1 MKNEFHRARFDEL
14 PVVGILRGFA
24 ADDVERIVES
34 AVRGGLKNIEITMNS
49 PGAEVLIRLTRRVA
63 GGSMNVGAG
72 TVLDETQLDAALDA
86 GAGFIV
92 TPVLNERVIRRCVER
107 EVPIFPGAYTP
118 TEIAR
123 AWEAGATMVKVFPAD
138 QLGPGYIKN
147 LKAPLPHI
155 ALMPT
160 GGVSLETLEAFVR
173 AGASAVG
180 VGSPLFHSERV
191 RRQDWAWIESQ
202 CRAFTQAWQQAVSPG

>member
-1 MKNEFHRARFDEL
+1 MKNEFNRARFDEL
-14 PVVGILRGFA
+14 PVVGILRGFGPE
-24 ADDVERIVES
+24 DVECLVES
-34 AVRGGLKNIEITMNS
+34 AARGGLKNIEITMNS
-49 PGAEVLIRLTRRVA
+49 PGAQALIRLASGVA
-63 GGSMNVGAG
+63 GDCMNVGAG
-72 TVLDETQLDAALDA
+72 TVLDEAQLDAALDT

-107 EVPIFPGAYTP
+107 EIPIFPGAFTP

-123 AWEAGATMVKVFPAD
+123 AWGAGATMVKVFPAD

-160 GGVSLETLEAFVR
+160 GGVNLETLEAFVR
-173 AGASAVG
+173 AGASAAG
-180 VGSPLFHSERV
+180 VGSPLFHADRV
-191 RRQDWAWIESQ
+191 RRKDWAWIESQ
-202 CRAFTQAWQQAVSPG
+202 CRAFAEGWKQAVSPG